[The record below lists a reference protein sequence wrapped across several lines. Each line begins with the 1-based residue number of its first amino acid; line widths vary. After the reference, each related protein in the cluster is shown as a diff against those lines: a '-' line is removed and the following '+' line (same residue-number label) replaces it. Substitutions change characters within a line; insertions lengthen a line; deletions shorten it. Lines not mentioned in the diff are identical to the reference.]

1 MYIHSHT
8 AEQLFLSSHVL
19 ALALLRKTE
28 NKCYLVRGYVAAVT
42 IPIVE
47 TAEAVIAGAPSEGQF
62 APRGL
67 PNHTNFSQTFTRIHT

>member
-8 AEQLFLSSHVL
+8 AKQLFLTSHIL
-19 ALALLRKTE
+19 ALALLRITE

-47 TAEAVIAGAPSEGQF
+47 TAEAAIAGATSGVS
-62 APRGL
+62 L
-67 PNHTNFSQTFTRIHT
+67 PLEASLIIQISVRDFLF